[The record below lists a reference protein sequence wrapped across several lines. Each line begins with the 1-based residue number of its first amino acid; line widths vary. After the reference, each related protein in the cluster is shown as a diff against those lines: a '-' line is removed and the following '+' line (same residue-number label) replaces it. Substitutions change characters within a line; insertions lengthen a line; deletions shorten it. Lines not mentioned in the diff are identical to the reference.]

1 VDHPHRRNRDPDRL
15 NLYVGDFHLRVPSSP
30 QGFEQADA
38 KSLAKLPQISRRKEF
53 RLKPGLT
60 LAFSTEGPENKKP
73 LQPNPFTLL
82 SEGSYLAASVPEGL
96 CEKAKILKIPAPGR
110 DS

>member
-1 VDHPHRRNRDPDRL
+1 
-15 NLYVGDFHLRVPSSP
+15 
-30 QGFEQADA
+30 
-38 KSLAKLPQISRRKEF
+38 
-53 RLKPGLT
+53 LKPSLT

-82 SEGSYLAASVPEGL
+82 SDGSYLAASAPEGL
-96 CEKAKILKIPAPGR
+96 REKAKILKIPAPGR